1 MPRIAP
7 FDPTQA
13 SPATAEALFGVKT
26 KLGGLPNI
34 ILTLAHSPTA
44 LHGYLGFGSPQAQG
58 LLDARQREIVALA
71 VGQAN
76 RCGYCLAAHTVIGRG
91 AGLNAEAIAAARAGR
106 GLEPRDA
113 ALARFART
121 VVESRGNVD
130 EREFEAF
137 IGAGFG
143 AGEAIEVVALV
154 AQNTLT
160 NYVNHLAGTAV
171 DFPVVALDLPNSKA
185 A

>member
-7 FDPTQA
+7 LDPTQA
-13 SPATAEALFGVKT
+13 SPAIAEALFGVKT

-44 LHGYLGFGSPQAQG
+44 LHRYLGFRSQQAQG

-91 AGLNAEAIAAARAGR
+91 RGPGRVPGPSKDWPATEWSPARGR
-106 GLEPRDA
+106 SAPP
-113 ALARFART
+113 
-121 VVESRGNVD
+121 
-130 EREFEAF
+130 
-137 IGAGFG
+137 IG
-143 AGEAIEVVALV
+143 
-154 AQNTLT
+154 TL
-160 NYVNHLAGTAV
+160 
-171 DFPVVALDLPNSKA
+171 
-185 A
+185 

>member
-1 MPRIAP
+1 
-7 FDPTQA
+7 
-13 SPATAEALFGVKT
+13 
-26 KLGGLPNI
+26 
-34 ILTLAHSPTA
+34 
-44 LHGYLGFGSPQAQG
+44 
-58 LLDARQREIVALA
+58 
-71 VGQAN
+71 
-76 RCGYCLAAHTVIGRG
+76 
-91 AGLNAEAIAAARAGR
+91 
-106 GLEPRDA
+106 
-113 ALARFART
+113 